1 MAISINW
8 GTKVISIPRNDMT
21 LIQSVPTEIRQL
33 NLDTFRLTLRNLE
46 DSDDGM
52 AFERTH
58 KHNTSVTVGGVTLA
72 RVIEMINGYSIT
84 FEDGQYAVNLVGANS
99 NVGDVVNVN
108 QVSVRSAN
116 SAGLQDLSVILSA
129 AYGGEICIDTING
142 QAGTD
147 VPIGTRTQPVNNFDD
162 AKILAIKE
170 GARTIRILES
180 TSLANTDF
188 SDGYVFTSDNPGVI
202 VLTVE
207 PSANVQ
213 YCEFNNISIQGTAD
227 GNNVYRNCI
236 LLDITFTSGF
246 IFQCSLN
253 GSIQIN
259 GGELLALLS
268 CFSNRLA
275 GTQQPI
281 IDFNGNGQLILRDYQ
296 GAIELRNHT
305 DTSGDG
311 DLCLDFSSGVCIIHS
326 SVTAGYIPVRG
337 VCRVVDNSTGTANV
351 IDETVNNLVGSNA
364 TALGVINTGVQKASK
379 LIPHN
384 TDI

>member
-1 MAISINW
+1 MAIFINW
-8 GTKVISIPRNDMT
+8 GLKVISIPRADMT
-21 LIQSVPTEIRQL
+21 LIQSSPTEIRQL
-33 NLDTFRLTLRNLE
+33 NLDSFRLILRDLE
-46 DSDDGM
+46 DSEEGI

-58 KHNTSVTVGGVTLA
+58 AHNTSVTVGGVTLA
-72 RVIEMINGYSIT
+72 RVIEMINDYTVT

-129 AYGGEICIDTING
+129 AYQGEVCVDLTNG

-147 VPIGTRTQPVNNFDD
+147 VPIGTRTQPVNNFDE
-162 AKILAIKE
+162 AKVIALKE
-170 GARTIRILES
+170 GARTIRVLNSCTLE
-180 TSLANTDF
+180 NTDF
-188 SDGYVFTSDNPGVI
+188 SAGFVFTSDNPGV
-202 VLTVE
+202 VTLTLA
-207 PSANVQ
+207 PSAQVQ
-213 YCEFNNISIQGTAD
+213 YCEFNNLSVAGTAD
-227 GNNVYRNCI
+227 GNNVYRNCV
-236 LLDITFTSGF
+236 LQDIDFTSGF

-253 GSIQIN
+253 GTIQIN

-305 DTSGDG
+305 DASGDG

-326 SVTAGYIPVRG
+326 SVTAGLIPVRG

-351 IDETVNNLVGSNA
+351 VDETVNNLVGTNA
-364 TALGVINTGVQKASK
+364 TSLGVINTGVQKASK

>member
-8 GTKVISIPRNDMT
+8 ATKVISIPRNDMT

-72 RVIEMINGYSIT
+72 RVIEMINGYSVT

-162 AKILAIKE
+162 AKILALKE

-180 TSLANTDF
+180 TTLSNTDF
-188 SDGYVFTSDNPGVI
+188 SDGYVFTSDNPGVT
-202 VLTVE
+202 VLTVD

-213 YCEFNNISIQGTAD
+213 YCEFNNVSVQGTAD
-227 GNNVYRNCI
+227 GNNVYRNCV
-236 LLDITFTSGF
+236 LLDISFTSGF

-253 GSIQIN
+253 GNIQIN

>member
-1 MAISINW
+1 
-8 GTKVISIPRNDMT
+8 MT

-72 RVIEMINGYSIT
+72 RVIEMINGYSVT

-162 AKILAIKE
+162 AKILALKE

-180 TSLANTDF
+180 TTLSNTDF
-188 SDGYVFTSDNPGVI
+188 SDGYVFTSDNPGVT
-202 VLTVE
+202 VLTVD

-213 YCEFNNISIQGTAD
+213 YCEFNNVSVQGTAD
-227 GNNVYRNCI
+227 GNNVYRNCV
-236 LLDITFTSGF
+236 LLDISFTSGF

-253 GSIQIN
+253 GNIQIN